1 MKNKFLI
8 LIILFF
14 SPFVTKAQWAILST
28 EADSLLLLGR
38 EKIYNCEFEAAEGYF
53 KQVRE
58 LEPDH
63 PAGYFLDAMVYYW
76 KLTLY
81 RFTDYYHKPFLNRI
95 NKAIKVCDARLNEN
109 SGDIIALF
117 FKGGA
122 LGYRGR
128 FYGENEQWIR
138 SAHDGLEAY
147 NMLIKCLKIAPTN
160 KDILLGLGIFNYYAE
175 AIPEKYPMTKPLL
188 TFLPGGDKKMGLLQL
203 HESALYARYTG
214 VEAEVSLLQA
224 YHNFDRN
231 NKKANEIARDLHE
244 RYPEN
249 PYFHRYLGRTM
260 IRLGQFDKMESLWRE
275 VLILHIDKKPGYDNK
290 TAREAIFNI
299 GWALQRRG
307 ENEMAIK
314 YFKKSIEASKFLDKE
329 DGQVSGF
336 RIEAEL
342 KLAIS
347 YYNLK
352 KYDIAKKKYEEVLDL
367 REYAKSHTRAKNG
380 IKKCDNKQ

>member
-1 MKNKFLI
+1 MKAKLLI
-8 LIILFF
+8 FALLIF
-14 SPFVTKAQWAILST
+14 SPFAAKAQWAILST

-38 EKIYNCEFEAAEGYF
+38 EKIYNCEFEAAEEYF
-53 KQVRE
+53 EKVKE

-81 RFTDYYHKPFLNRI
+81 RFTDYYHKPFLDRI
-95 NKAIKVCDARLNEN
+95 NKTIKVCDARLDKMD
-109 SGDIIALF
+109 GDIVALF

-138 SAHDGLEAY
+138 SARDGLDAY
-147 NMLIKCLKIAPTN
+147 NMLIECLKIAPSN
-160 KDILLGLGIFNYYAE
+160 KDILSGLGIFNFYAE
-175 AIPEKYPMTKPLL
+175 AIPDKYPMTKPLL
-188 TFLPGGDKKMGLLQL
+188 TFLPGGDKKLGLLQL
-203 HESALYARYTG
+203 HESAQFARYTG
-214 VEAEVSLLQA
+214 VEAEVALLQA
-224 YHNFDRN
+224 YHSFQRN
-231 NKKANEIARDLHE
+231 NVKANEVANDLHT

-260 IRLGQFDKMESLWRE
+260 IRLGQFNKMETLWRDI
-275 VLILHIDKKPGYDNK
+275 LLLHIDKKPGYDNK

-299 GWALQRRG
+299 GWALQKRG

-314 YFKKSIEASKFLDKE
+314 YFNKSIEASKILDKE
-329 DGQVSGF
+329 DGKVSGF

-352 KYDIAKKKYEEVLDL
+352 QYEKSKKKYQDVLKL

-380 IKKCDNKQ
+380 IKKCEKKQ